1 MGQKKIQRLEPGS
14 AYLRKMCVIHIIR
27 KISKTIQFK
36 KESDTF

>member
-14 AYLRKMCVIHIIR
+14 GYLRKMCVIHIIR